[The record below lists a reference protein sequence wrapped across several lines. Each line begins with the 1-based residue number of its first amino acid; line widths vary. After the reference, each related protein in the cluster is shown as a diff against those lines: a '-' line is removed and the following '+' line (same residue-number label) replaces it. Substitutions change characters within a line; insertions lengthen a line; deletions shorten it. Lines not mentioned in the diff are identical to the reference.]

1 MLLLG
6 GYIAYSE
13 RADRRGGD
21 QPALTPLT
29 AAECAAE
36 DSLLNGAYMTGT
48 EPGQHGIVV
57 LGSGKLELFQVNAR
71 GGPGTVYATYLL
83 GRKDGELCLATDQP
97 GGLITVTNRESLEFC
112 GETYKR
118 IRSR

>member
-1 MLLLG
+1 
-6 GYIAYSE
+6 
-13 RADRRGGD
+13 
-21 QPALTPLT
+21 
-29 AAECAAE
+29 
-36 DSLLNGAYMTGT
+36 MTGT